1 MLAQPLEQI
10 MDRVTTETRSL
21 LGVSLQA
28 LILFGSYARQE
39 AEDESDMDIMLLL
52 DLPREQ
58 IPSYRRAVAE
68 ISARIL
74 YEYGV
79 VISPILEN
87 VEFFERNRKTYP
99 FFRNVYQEG
108 IWYALHDRR

>member
-1 MLAQPLEQI
+1 MSAQPLEQI
-10 MDRVTTETRSL
+10 MDRVATETR
-21 LGVSLQA
+21 GVFGISLQA

-39 AEDESDMDIMLLL
+39 ADAESDIDIMLLL
-52 DLPREQ
+52 DLPHEQ

-87 VEFFERNRKTYP
+87 VEFFERNRETYP

-108 IWYALHDRR
+108 IWYALTNKR

>member
-10 MDRVTTETRSL
+10 MDRIATETIGIF
-21 LGVSLQA
+21 GVSLQA

-39 AEDESDMDIMLLL
+39 ADAESDIDIMLLL

-58 IPSYRRAVAE
+58 FPSYRRAVAE

-87 VEFFERNRKTYP
+87 VEFFERNRETYP

-108 IWYALHDRR
+108 IWYALHDKC